1 MGMPVV
7 KVVANFVEAV
17 KTMELLPVDR
27 VPVMEDQP
35 SEPEPESQPQPQ
47 SQSQSRPRLTP
58 VVEIASK
65 PRPVPKKKSPALF
78 EPDSDDML
86 ISPQEAPPVRPRTA
100 PRKGKGRASVAISP
114 AIVLED
120 DDEEVTAPPLSQ
132 PRRQGSS
139 TRSSVSGAR
148 SRERE
153 GPRRYDFSGLE
164 VEEDSIIDNTIFP
177 EVTDKV
183 NRSSIWQRCR

>member
-7 KVVANFVEAV
+7 RVVASFVEAV
-17 KTMELLPVDR
+17 RTMELLPVDR
-27 VPVMEDQP
+27 IPSMEDRD
-35 SEPEPESQPQPQ
+35 SEPEPEPQ
-47 SQSQSRPRLTP
+47 SQSQPRPRLTP

-78 EPDSDDML
+78 EPDLDDML
-86 ISPQEAPPVRPRTA
+86 ISPQESPPVRRKTSLK
-100 PRKGKGRASVAISP
+100 KGKGRASVTISP
-114 AIVLED
+114 AIVLKD

-164 VEEDSIIDNTIFP
+164 VEEDSIIDRTIFP

-183 NRSSIWQRCR
+183 NRSST